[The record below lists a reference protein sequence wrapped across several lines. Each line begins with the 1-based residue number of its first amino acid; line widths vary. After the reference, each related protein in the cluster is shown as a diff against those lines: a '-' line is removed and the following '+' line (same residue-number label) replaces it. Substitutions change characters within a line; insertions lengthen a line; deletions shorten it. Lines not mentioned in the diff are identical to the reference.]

1 MMKSQGGRFQF
12 TQLISIK
19 LDKQYRY
26 EFISNVCQ
34 RFRVN
39 FYQGCFLRCKRS
51 YIYYHHRECG
61 VRLPAVVTL
70 HGGVPISQGSH
81 VPLVRGSWFLPPS
94 PIHIIGQWLQWLW
107 LLTWRK
113 ICGAPHEISTQMRKQ
128 TKQTTHTSK
137 WFSSLSGCKAFPTL
151 THGQAR
157 PPISNCGG
165 QLSGLYGGQ
174 LWGYVPQSQS
184 LWEAAM
190 WCHATWGSAN
200 STLGAIKPAH
210 CTLQIHTVTVSL
222 WNLLH

>member
-1 MMKSQGGRFQF
+1 MQKMQKSIYYPHR
-12 TQLISIK
+12 K
-19 LDKQYRY
+19 CREK
-26 EFISNVCQ
+26 SN
-34 RFRVN
+34 
-39 FYQGCFLRCKRS
+39 RCKRCKRA
-51 YIYYHHRECG
+51 YITLSECG

-81 VPLVRGSWFLPPS
+81 VPLVRGSWFLPPPPS
-94 PIHIIGQWLQWLW
+94 TSLANGFNGCGF
-107 LLTWRK
+107 LLEGRSVGFPMK
-113 ICGAPHEISTQMRKQ
+113 FQRRCAN
-128 TKQTTHTSK
+128 KQTTHTSK

-174 LWGYVPQSQS
+174 LWGYVAQSQS

-210 CTLQIHTVTVSL
+210 CRYTP
-222 WNLLH
+222 